1 MTINRHQ
8 PNPHGDDRKRGEG
21 NELTQSCALP
31 LPSRPW
37 LPTKLLQIP
46 LQLLA
51 QRRREHK
58 RLHRLPR
65 FPLLD
70 LLLER
75 EILGELRALLGR
87 LERERRQGGRVRMRG
102 GVSMGEGDDGLELE
116 EMAGFDH
123 SVGFVD
129 DEIFDVADGVGDGFV
144 LKTRQR
150 EMEEG

>member
-1 MTINRHQ
+1 
-8 PNPHGDDRKRGEG
+8 
-21 NELTQSCALP
+21 
-31 LPSRPW
+31 
-37 LPTKLLQIP
+37 
-46 LQLLA
+46 
-51 QRRREHK
+51 
-58 RLHRLPR
+58 
-65 FPLLD
+65 
-70 LLLER
+70 
-75 EILGELRALLGR
+75 
-87 LERERRQGGRVRMRG
+87 MRG